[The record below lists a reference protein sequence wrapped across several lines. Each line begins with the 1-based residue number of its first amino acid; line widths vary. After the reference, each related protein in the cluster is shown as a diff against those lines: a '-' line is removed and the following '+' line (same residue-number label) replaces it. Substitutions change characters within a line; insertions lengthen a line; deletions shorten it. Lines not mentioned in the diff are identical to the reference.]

1 MPTTTRRNA
10 KKERI
15 LNAALKLFS
24 QQGFHATTTKEI
36 AAESGV
42 AEGLIFYHFGDK
54 RKLLLFLM
62 NNFSFAAQLQEDAGE
77 LSKLPADEALF
88 QYGIAYLQFL
98 RTNMDYLM
106 LIWSPELIRDAE
118 VSKEVSRL
126 IGGFGTAGSSML
138 KQAAGSNHQPEHT
151 VQVAMMMMTS
161 SILVYG
167 MLHSRFGGKRSRSG
181 TNPIFASS
189 SGCCCMGWE
198 KNPDHDVF
206 LREEQRCI
214 YKKLMAV

>member
-1 MPTTTRRNA
+1 MPTTNNRNA

-36 AAESGV
+36 ATESGV

-54 RKLLLFLM
+54 RKLLLYLVS
-62 NNFSFAAQLQEDAGE
+62 NFSFVPQIQANAGE
-77 LSKLPADEALF
+77 LSKLPVEEALF
-88 QYGIAYLQFL
+88 QYGMAYLGFL

-118 VSKEVSRL
+118 VSNEVSRL
-126 IGGFGTAGSSML
+126 IGGFGTVGSSIL
-138 KQAAGSNHQPEHT
+138 KQATRSKPQPEQT

-161 SILVYG
+161 SILVYC
-167 MLHSRFGGKRSRSG
+167 MLHSRFGQEALPLGDESY
-181 TNPIFASS
+181 I
-189 SGCCCMGWE
+189 
-198 KNPDHDVF
+198 
-206 LREEQRCI
+206 RELVGL
-214 YKKLMAV
+214 LMYGFNEES

>member
-1 MPTTTRRNA
+1 MPTTNNRNA

-54 RKLLLFLM
+54 RKLLLYLV
-62 NNFSFAAQLQEDAGE
+62 NNFSFVTQLQEDAGE
-77 LSKLPADEALF
+77 LSKLPAEEALF
-88 QYGIAYLQFL
+88 QYGLAYLGFL

-118 VSKEVSRL
+118 VSNEVSRL
-126 IGGFGTAGSSML
+126 IEGFGTAGSSIL
-138 KQAAGSNHQPEHT
+138 KQAAGSKHQPEHT
-151 VQVAMMMMTS
+151 VQVAMTMMTS
-161 SILVYG
+161 SILVYC
-167 MLHSRFGGKRSRSG
+167 MLHSRFGQEALPLGDESY
-181 TNPIFASS
+181 I
-189 SGCCCMGWE
+189 
-198 KNPDHDVF
+198 
-206 LREEQRCI
+206 RELVRL
-214 YKKLMAV
+214 LMHGFNEGS

>member
-54 RKLLLFLM
+54 RKLLLFLV

-106 LIWSPELIRDAE
+106 LIWSPELMKDAE
-118 VSKEVSRL
+118 VSKEVLRL
-126 IGGFGTAGSSML
+126 IGGLGTAGSSML
-138 KQAAGSNHQPEHT
+138 EQAAGSSRQPEHT

-161 SILVYG
+161 SILVYS
-167 MLHSRFGGKRSRSG
+167 MLHFRFGEETLPLGDESYIRELVRLLLHG
-181 TNPIFASS
+181 MN
-189 SGCCCMGWE
+189 E
-198 KNPDHDVF
+198 EPDHDVF
-206 LREEQRCI
+206 SP
-214 YKKLMAV
+214 

>member
-1 MPTTTRRNA
+1 MPTTSNRNA

-54 RKLLLFLM
+54 RKLLLYLV
-62 NNFSFAAQLQEDAGE
+62 NNFSFVTQLQKDAGE
-77 LSKLPADEALF
+77 LSKLPAEEALF
-88 QYGIAYLQFL
+88 QYGLAYLGFL

-118 VSKEVSRL
+118 VSNEVSRL
-126 IGGFGTAGSSML
+126 IGGFGTAGSSIL
-138 KQAAGSNHQPEHT
+138 KQAAGPKHPSEHT

-161 SILVYG
+161 SILVYC
-167 MLHSRFGGKRSRSG
+167 MLYSRFEQEALPLGDESY
-181 TNPIFASS
+181 I
-189 SGCCCMGWE
+189 
-198 KNPDHDVF
+198 
-206 LREEQRCI
+206 RELVRL
-214 YKKLMAV
+214 LMRGLNEES

>member
-1 MPTTTRRNA
+1 MPSTNNRNA

-54 RKLLLFLM
+54 RKLLLYLV
-62 NNFSFAAQLQEDAGE
+62 NNFSFVTQLQEEAGE
-77 LSKLPADEALF
+77 LSKLPAEEALF
-88 QYGIAYLQFL
+88 QYGLAYLGFL

-118 VSKEVSRL
+118 VSSEVSRL
-126 IGGFGTAGSSML
+126 IEGFGTAGSSIL
-138 KQAAGSNHQPEHT
+138 KQAARPKHPSEHT

-161 SILVYG
+161 SILVYC
-167 MLHSRFGGKRSRSG
+167 MLHSRFEQEALPLGDESY
-181 TNPIFASS
+181 I
-189 SGCCCMGWE
+189 
-198 KNPDHDVF
+198 
-206 LREEQRCI
+206 RELVRL
-214 YKKLMAV
+214 LMRGFNEES

>member
-1 MPTTTRRNA
+1 MPTKNNRNA

-54 RKLLLFLM
+54 RKLLLYLV
-62 NNFSFAAQLQEDAGE
+62 NNFSFVTQLQKDAGE
-77 LSKLPADEALF
+77 LWKLPAEEALF
-88 QYGIAYLQFL
+88 QYGLAYLGFL

-118 VSKEVSRL
+118 VSNEVSRL
-126 IGGFGTAGSSML
+126 IGGFGTAGSSIL
-138 KQAAGSNHQPEHT
+138 KQAAGPKHPSEHT

-161 SILVYG
+161 SILVYC
-167 MLHSRFGGKRSRSG
+167 MLNSRFKQEALPLGDESY
-181 TNPIFASS
+181 I
-189 SGCCCMGWE
+189 
-198 KNPDHDVF
+198 
-206 LREEQRCI
+206 RELVRL
-214 YKKLMAV
+214 LMRGFNEES

>member
-1 MPTTTRRNA
+1 MPTTPRRNA

-54 RKLLLFLM
+54 RKLLLFLV
-62 NNFSFAAQLQEDAGE
+62 NDFSFAAQLQEDAGE

-88 QYGIAYLQFL
+88 QYGVAYLQFL
-98 RTNMDYLM
+98 RKNMDYLM
-106 LIWSPELIRDAE
+106 LIWSPELIKDAE

-126 IGGFGTAGSSML
+126 IGGFGAAGSSIL
-138 KQAAGSNHQPEHT
+138 KQAAGPPHQPEHT

-161 SILVYG
+161 SILVYC
-167 MLHSRFGGKRSRSG
+167 MLHSRFG
-181 TNPIFASS
+181 
-189 SGCCCMGWE
+189 
-198 KNPDHDVF
+198 
-206 LREEQRCI
+206 EEALPLGDESYIRG
-214 YKKLMAV
+214 LVRLLLHGMNEEPGS